1 MNLRTR
7 QFKEAL
13 MELTN
18 QYEDLPIEVRLTCL
32 QLMTNKV
39 TEIANGAVLQEL
51 EEENAKSI

>member
-1 MNLRTR
+1 
-7 QFKEAL
+7 

>member
-32 QLMTNKV
+32 QLLTNKV